1 MDALLADLP
10 ADEAI
15 FHGYGVN
22 KKVNMMANAIKRADL
37 ITTVSPTYAKEIQSV
52 EFGNNLESLLKMR
65 KGDLIGILNGIDT
78 DEWNPKTDK
87 YLNHHF
93 DINDLSNK
101 RLLKRELQ
109 KRFNLKTDDS
119 VPVIG
124 MISRIAEQKGFVEL
138 TDGSPCPLEQ
148 ILDDFNVQIVIV
160 GTGDKE
166 IEDKLASLGQ
176 LHNNLS
182 VNFVFDNHAA
192 HLIEGGSDFF
202 LMPSRYEPCG
212 LNQMYSLRYA
222 TIPIARKTGGLADSI
237 IDINEEGGTGFLF
250 EQLSGAELYGTIK
263 RALQIYN
270 TEANRLLAIRKRG
283 MALDFSWTN
292 SAREYLEAYKQNL
305 KG

>member
-1 MDALLADLP
+1 
-10 ADEAI
+10 
-15 FHGYGVN
+15 
-22 KKVNMMANAIKRADL
+22 
-37 ITTVSPTYAKEIQSV
+37 
-52 EFGNNLESLLKMR
+52 
-65 KGDLIGILNGIDT
+65 
-78 DEWNPKTDK
+78 
-87 YLNHHF
+87 
-93 DINDLSNK
+93 
-101 RLLKRELQ
+101 
-109 KRFNLKTDDS
+109 
-119 VPVIG
+119 
-124 MISRIAEQKGFVEL
+124 
-138 TDGSPCPLEQ
+138 CPLEQ